1 MVNQL
6 IQCVPNFSEGRRFE
20 VIESIIGPFK
30 QTKGCNLLDHR
41 ADGDHNRLVV
51 TLVGPPGPIQ
61 DALIQA
67 AKIAINH
74 IDLNTHQGGHPR
86 VGAVDVIPFVP
97 LRNITMDE
105 CVALAHTFGECYHK
119 ETGIP
124 VYFYEAAA
132 KRPDRARLEVVR
144 RGQYEVLKTE
154 AAENP
159 DRHPDVGGPGL
170 HATAGAT
177 VVGARKFLIAFNVN
191 LDTKDLK
198 VAQTIARFVR
208 SSSGGLCHIKGIG
221 LSLEERG
228 MTQIS
233 MNLVDFEKN
242 SLYRVVEMIRME
254 ANRWGVNIVET
265 EIYGMI
271 PAEAIL
277 DSAAYY
283 LQLRDFSAKQVVE
296 MSLLDLVEQEE

>member
-1 MVNQL
+1 MKL
-6 IQCVPNFSEGRRFE
+6 RPNGR
-20 VIESIIGPFK
+20 IE
-30 QTKGCNLLDHR
+30 
-41 ADGDHNRLVV
+41 
-51 TLVGPPGPIQ
+51 
-61 DALIQA
+61 
-67 AKIAINH
+67 
-74 IDLNTHQGGHPR
+74 
-86 VGAVDVIPFVP
+86 
-97 LRNITMDE
+97 
-105 CVALAHTFGECYHK
+105 
-119 ETGIP
+119 
-124 VYFYEAAA
+124 
-132 KRPDRARLEVVR
+132 ARLEVVR

-154 AAENP
+154 VAENP

-170 HATAGAT
+170 RPTAGAT
-177 VVGARKFLIAFNVN
+177 IVGARKFLIAFNVN

-198 VAQTIARFVR
+198 VAETIARFVR
-208 SSSGGLCHIKGIG
+208 SSSGGLCHVKGIG

-228 MTQIS
+228 LTQVS

-296 MSLLDLVEQEE
+296 MSLLDLAEQEE